1 MKKASFPPFFRR
13 AALRPWRLSAA
24 AWLICALVGLATAV
38 VFRTSLGL
46 VWAASAYGLFIASR
60 SLLKSVKKR
69 GCLEGTLEELDA
81 ETYLLRGKD
90 GTEIRISKN
99 HPQLYVERENG
110 NAARIL
116 FAPVFEF
123 SSEGGAAVPAPELK
137 EQRVPGSR
145 ARMLRSVVAFS
156 VLTVIFSWWLGESC
170 PIGSSSSRGCSCEAN
185 KCFDDAPDEEYEI
198 DAPDGEA
205 APGASRETAILI
217 PAAGAVR
224 NEHRYLRHERPN
236 ARIVRQELRTHGD
249 RKFDVFIL
257 AEEENGRETEREFWF
272 DVTEIFGK
280 ELDLTEIS
288 EMELD
293 FAEISEKEPNGN

>member
-1 MKKASFPPFFRR
+1 MKKDADVPPFFRR
-13 AALRPWRLSAA
+13 AVLRPWRLSAA
-24 AWLICALVGLATAV
+24 ALLLCALVGLAAAV

-46 VWAASAYGLFIASR
+46 ICAASAYGVFITSKG
-60 SLLKSVKKR
+60 LLKSVKKR

-99 HPQLYVERENG
+99 HTQLFLERENG

-123 SSEGGAAVPAPELK
+123 SSEGGVSVPAPELK

-145 ARMLRSVVAFS
+145 ARMLCTVVAFS
-156 VLTVIFSWWLGESC
+156 ALTVILSWWLGERF
-170 PIGSSSSRGCSCEAN
+170 PLGSSSSRGCCCEAN
-185 KCFDDAPDEEYEI
+185 ECFDDAPDEEYEI
-198 DAPDGEA
+198 EAPDGVA
-205 APGASRETAILI
+205 APGASRETAIPILV

-224 NEHRYLRHERPN
+224 NEYRYIRHERPN

-257 AEEENGRETEREFWF
+257 AEEENGKETEREFWF

-280 ELDLTEIS
+280 GLDE
-288 EMELD
+288 
-293 FAEISEKEPNGN
+293 N

>member
-1 MKKASFPPFFRR
+1 MKKNAGLPPFFRR

-24 AWLICALVGLATAV
+24 ARLICALVGLATAV
-38 VFRTSLGL
+38 AFRTSLGL
-46 VWAASAYGLFIASR
+46 VCAASAYGLFIASR

-81 ETYLLRGKD
+81 ETYLLRGND

-123 SSEGGAAVPAPELK
+123 SSEGGSAVPAPELK

-145 ARMLRSVVAFS
+145 ARMLCSVVAFS
-156 VLTVIFSWWLGESC
+156 VLTVILSWWLGELF
-170 PIGSSSSRGCSCEAN
+170 PLGSSSSRGCSCEAN
-185 KCFDDAPDEEYEI
+185 ECFDDAPDEEYEI

-217 PAAGAVR
+217 PAAGSVR
-224 NEHRYLRHERPN
+224 DEYRFLKLEHPN
-236 ARIVRQELRTHGD
+236 ARIVRQELRMHGD

-280 ELDLTEIS
+280 GLDE
-288 EMELD
+288 
-293 FAEISEKEPNGN
+293 N

>member
-13 AALRPWRLSAA
+13 AALRPWSLSAA
-24 AWLICALVGLATAV
+24 VWLICALVGLASAV

-123 SSEGGAAVPAPELK
+123 SSEGGSAVPAPELK

-145 ARMLRSVVAFS
+145 SRMLRSVVFFS
-156 VLTVIFSWWLGESC
+156 GLTVIFSWCLGESC
-170 PIGSSSSRGCSCEAN
+170 PIGSSSRGCTCEAN
-185 KCFDDAPDEEYEI
+185 ECFDDAPDEEYEI
-198 DAPDGEA
+198 DSPDGEA
-205 APGASRETAILI
+205 APGASRESAILI

-224 NEHRYLRHERPN
+224 DEYRYLENELPN
-236 ARIVRQELRTHGD
+236 ARIVRQELRTYGD

-257 AEEENGRETEREFWF
+257 AEEENGKETEREFWF

-293 FAEISEKEPNGN
+293 FTEISEKEPNGN